1 MFTFNYS
8 FERDGVP
15 QRLCRGKWCL
25 FALLPLLI
33 FCFYLLCLNHLEPHE
48 FGIVRSRLTSN
59 MWTQHAGWHLTAPW
73 ASVSVIDTRPMRVS
87 VDSSGRSCSAKLVQF
102 VPEEWEEFIK
112 TEGFRYYWWSNR
124 ISFNLGY
131 EEENRGMRD
140 LMRGYAYG
148 AKKYKFIRVL
158 NEYQQ

>member
-1 MFTFNYS
+1 MLEFKFS
-8 FERDGVP
+8 FKKDGVE
-15 QRLCRGKWCL
+15 QKLRCGKWCIVL
-25 FALLPLLI
+25 LALLSLP
-33 FCFYLLCLNHLEPHE
+33 CFYLLCLNHLDAHE
-48 FGIVRSRLTSN
+48 FGIARSRLTSN
-59 MWTQHAGWHLTAPW
+59 TWAQHAGWHCTAPW
-73 ASVSVIDTRPMRVS
+73 VSVSVIDARPMRVT

-102 VPEEWEEFIK
+102 VPEEWEEFIR

-131 EEENRGMRD
+131 TEENRGMRD
-140 LMRGYAYG
+140 IMRGYAYG